1 MDKHTLILFYGMI
14 CWNVDHICH
23 TFVRQA
29 CGKTQN
35 LGEMKSSTCIHS
47 FHHKK
52 KKKKLSINVH
62 ATLGLEFA
70 HKPLSDWILNKYQLD

>member
-1 MDKHTLILFYGMI
+1 MLIISAILLLDKLVEKLKILER
-14 CWNVDHICH
+14 WNLQLAYTVF
-23 TFVRQA
+23 T
-29 CGKTQN
+29 T
-35 LGEMKSSTCIHS
+35 
-47 FHHKK
+47 K